1 MIYVTGGA
9 GFIGSNL
16 VHALCERG
24 EDVVV
29 VDDLTD
35 GRKFSNLVGA
45 PIVDFIDAK
54 VFEDRVDNGR
64 VRQAKAIFHQGA
76 CTDTTEWDGRH
87 MMATNYAFSR
97 KLLRLSESMRAPF
110 IYASSAS
117 VYGSGTTFAED
128 PANEAPINVYAYSKW
143 LFDVHVRKRLTNPRS
158 PIVGLRYFNVYGP
171 REAHKARMA
180 SVAHHF
186 SKQLASTGVAK
197 LFEGTDGYGPGEQRR
212 DFVHVDDV
220 VATNLWFLDHI
231 GQSSQIGHGGIF
243 NVGTGKAATFN
254 DVANAAIAFHGA
266 GEVRYIEF
274 PESLAGSY
282 QSFTEADLTALRAV
296 GCDVRFRDVAQGVPD
311 TLKALRG
318 S

>member
-16 VHALCERG
+16 VHALCARG

-45 PIVDFIDAK
+45 PIVDFIDAE
-54 VFEDRVDNGR
+54 VFEARVDNGR
-64 VRQAKAIFHQGA
+64 VRQASAIFHQGA
-76 CTDTTEWDGRH
+76 CTDTTEWNGRH
-87 MMATNYAFSR
+87 MMANNYTFSR
-97 KLLRLSESMRAPF
+97 KLLRLAESMRAPF
-110 IYASSAS
+110 VYASSAS
-117 VYGSGTTFAED
+117 VYGSGTSFAED

-143 LFDVHVRKRLTNPRS
+143 LFDVHVRKRLAMSTV

-171 REAHKARMA
+171 REAHKGRMA
-180 SVAHHF
+180 SVTHHF
-186 SKQLASTGVAK
+186 SKQLAETGVAS

-220 VATNLWFLDHI
+220 VATNLWFLDNP
-231 GQSSQIGHGGIF
+231 GHRGIF
-243 NVGTGKAATFN
+243 NVGTGSAATFN

-266 GEVRYIEF
+266 GEVRYIPF
-274 PESLAGSY
+274 PESLQGSY
-282 QSFTEADLTALRAV
+282 QSFTEADLTALRAT

-311 TLKALRG
+311 TLRALRG